1 MKKNTASQRWIV
13 FAFDRTD
20 STPKTGDA
28 ANISAKIAL
37 DGAAAA
43 ATDDVAPTELEDGFY
58 GFDLT
63 QAETNADELWLTPES
78 STTDIQVVA
87 VPGVIYPED
96 NATATDLATVDTVVD
111 GIQTDLSNGTDG
123 LGALKTLIDTVDTVA
138 DGIKAV
144 TDVLPDSGALSSLA
158 TAAALTTVDTVVDGI
173 QTDLSNGTDGL
184 GALKTLIDAVDTVV
198 DSILADTGTDGVV
211 LSSATCNKITDH
223 AWRRSYA
230 DIRASSDGDTVTGRS
245 GLGMLAALVNKTSA
259 VTNPGSLEIFH
270 EDDATVFITKT
281 ITSDAGAAPITALD
295 TV

>member
-1 MKKNTASQRWIV
+1 MKKNTASQRWVV

-28 ANISAKIAL
+28 AQISAKIAL

-43 ATDDVAPTELEDGFY
+43 ATNDVAPTELEDGFY
-58 GFDLT
+58 EFDLT

-78 STTDIQVVA
+78 STSDIQVIG

-96 NATATDLATVDTVVD
+96 NATATDLATVDTVV
-111 GIQTDLSNGTDG
+111 
-123 LGALKTLIDTVDTVA
+123 

-173 QTDLSNGTDGL
+173 QTDLDNGTDGL